1 MNESILFMSTG
12 IGQILFYS
20 ISIGYKMLGLKNKI
34 MYIPYY
40 YSLTIYAQLVGA
52 IRQITGKSKPFWEK
66 AESTR

>member
-1 MNESILFMSTG
+1 MNENIIFMSIS

-20 ISIGYKMLGLKNKI
+20 IAIGYKLLGLKNKL

-52 IRQITGKSKPFWEK
+52 FRQIIGKSKPFWEK
-66 AESTR
+66 DESTR

>member
-1 MNESILFMSTG
+1 MNKNMIFMFIG

-20 ISIGYKMLGLKNKI
+20 IAIGYKILGLKNKL

-52 IRQITGKSKPFWEK
+52 FRQITGQSKPFWEK

>member
-1 MNESILFMSTG
+1 
-12 IGQILFYS
+12 
-20 ISIGYKMLGLKNKI
+20 MLGLKNKI